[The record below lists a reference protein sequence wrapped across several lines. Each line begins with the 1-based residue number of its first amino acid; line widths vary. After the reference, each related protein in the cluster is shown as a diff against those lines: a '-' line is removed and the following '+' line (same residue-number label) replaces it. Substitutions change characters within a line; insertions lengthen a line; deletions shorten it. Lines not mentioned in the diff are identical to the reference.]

1 MKDSTDTMNQ
11 SRGVACGRD
20 SMGLPFNDNLLE
32 RILSSANLHAAFKR
46 VAANQGSAGVDGI
59 SIADFREW
67 AKGTWPEI
75 RRALFDGTYVPSP
88 IRRREIRKENGGT
101 RKLGIPTVMDRV
113 IQQAISQV
121 LTGIFDPEFSEL
133 SFGFRPKRSA
143 HQAVLQ
149 LRESVREGYR
159 VAVDVDLE
167 KFFDTV
173 NHDLVMSR
181 LSRKVN
187 DLRVLKLIGR
197 YLRAPV
203 EVNGKLQPTREGVPQ
218 GGPLSP
224 LLANIMLDDFD
235 KELEVRGHRFAR
247 YADDFIIL
255 VKSRLAG
262 ERVMRSVRNY
272 LQRRLKLKV
281 NEEKSQVV
289 PTCRCSFLGFTF
301 HGAKILWTQKAFDG
315 FKKEL
320 RRLTRRTWGVS
331 MQYRLMKLRQYIQ
344 GWMGY
349 YGLSENYS
357 PIKGLD
363 SWLRR
368 RIRMCYLKMW
378 GRPRTTIRRLLSLG
392 CSIQS
397 AVGLGRS
404 SKSWIRKSKNP
415 TINWALGNRYLASQ
429 GLISIKDQWV
439 AFHYSK

>member
-1 MKDSTDTMNQ
+1 MNDSTDTTIQ
-11 SRGVACGRD
+11 TRGVDCRRD
-20 SMGLPFNDNLLE
+20 LMGLPFDENLFE
-32 RILSSANLHAAFKR
+32 RILSSENLHAAFKR
-46 VAANQGSAGVDGI
+46 VAANKGSAGVDGVET
-59 SIADFREW
+59 ANFREW
-67 AKGTWPEI
+67 AKGTWTEI
-75 RRALFDGTYVPSP
+75 RRALFTGTYVPSP
-88 IRRREIRKENGGT
+88 ILRCEIPKSNGGV

-121 LTGIFDPEFSEL
+121 LTGIFDPEFSDY
-133 SFGFRPKRSA
+133 SFGFRPNRSA
-143 HQAVLQ
+143 HQAVLHLQ
-149 LRESVREGYR
+149 ESVREGYR
-159 VAVDVDLE
+159 IAVDVDLE

-181 LSRKVN
+181 LSRKIS
-187 DLRVLKLIGR
+187 DRRVLKLIGR

-203 EVNGKLQPTREGVPQ
+203 KVDGRLESVQEGVPQ

-235 KELEVRGHRFAR
+235 KELEARGHRFAR

-255 VKSRLAG
+255 VKSKLAG

-281 NEEKSQVV
+281 NEAKSQVV
-289 PTCRCSFLGFTF
+289 PTHRCSFLGFTF
-301 HGAKILWTQKAFDG
+301 RGEKIIWTRKAFDS
-315 FKKEL
+315 FKRKL
-320 RRLTRRTWGVS
+320 RRLTSRTWGVS
-331 MQYRLMKLRQYIQ
+331 MQHRMWKLRQYIQ

-349 YGLSENYS
+349 YRLSEC
-357 PIKGLD
+357 PFPLRGLD

-378 GRPRTTIRRLLSLG
+378 GRPRTMIRRLLSLG

-415 TINWALGNRYLASQ
+415 VINWALSNRYLASQ
-429 GLISIKDQWV
+429 GLISIQKQWGT
-439 AFHYSK
+439 FHHSR

>member
-1 MKDSTDTMNQ
+1 
-11 SRGVACGRD
+11 
-20 SMGLPFNDNLLE
+20 MGLPFNNNLLE

-46 VAANQGSAGVDGI
+46 VAANKGSAGVDGI

-67 AKGTWPEI
+67 AKGTWAEI

-88 IRRREIRKENGGT
+88 IRRCEIPKGNGGV

-181 LSRKVN
+181 ISRKVN

-203 EVNGKLQPTREGVPQ
+203 VVDGRLQPVREGVPQ

-235 KELEVRGHRFAR
+235 KELEDRGHRFAR

-255 VKSRLAG
+255 VKSRRAG

-281 NEEKSQVV
+281 NEAKSQVV

-301 HGAKILWTQKAFDG
+301 RGEKIQWTQKAFDG

-349 YGLSENYS
+349 YSLSELYS

-378 GRPRTTIRRLLSLG
+378 GRPRTMIRRLLSLG